1 MPANLS
7 QQYYSAEEAY
17 RKAATPEDKLA
28 ALEEMLATI
37 PKHKGTEKLQADLKK
52 RLSKLKKEGMSKAK
66 GTSRQEDPFLVE
78 PQGAGQVMLLGWP
91 NAGKS
96 ALVGA
101 VTNAKTVVAEFPFST
116 PLPIPGM
123 MSYQD
128 ILIQLVDTPPFM
140 PEGMTGNF
148 MTALR
153 ISDMILLVIDASDAD
168 AADQLTIL
176 LNFLEEKRI
185 VREDAPPGARAV
197 GPERVLI
204 LASKMDKDDAQDNL
218 EIIREL
224 VPNCPPILPISAQ
237 EGMNLEE
244 LKERIF
250 KVLDVIRVYTKK
262 PGKKPEMDTPFVLPT
277 GSNVMGLAEAIHKD
291 IAANLKTAKVWGSSK
306 FDGQLVTYDYIL
318 SDGDIVELND

>member
-7 QQYYSAEEAY
+7 QQYYAAEEAY
-17 RKAATPEDKLA
+17 KKAATPEDKLA

-52 RLSKLKKEGMSKAK
+52 RISKIKKEGMSKSK
-66 GTSRQEDPFLVE
+66 GGSRQEDPFLVE

-91 NAGKS
+91 NSGKS

-123 MSYQD
+123 MPYQD

-153 ISDMILLVIDASDAD
+153 ISDMILLVIDASDSD
-168 AADQLTIL
+168 AADQLTTL

-185 VREDAPPGARAV
+185 VREDAPPGVRAV
-197 GPERVLI
+197 RPERVLV
-204 LASKMDKDDAQDNL
+204 LANKMDKDDALDNL
-218 EIIREL
+218 EIIQEL

-237 EGMNLEE
+237 GGMNLQE

-250 KVLDVIRVYTKK
+250 KILDVIRVYTKK
-262 PGKKPEMDTPFVLPT
+262 PGKKPDMDTPFVLPT
-277 GSNVMGLAEAIHKD
+277 GSNVMDLAEAIHKD

-306 FDGQLVTYDYIL
+306 FDGQPVTYDYIL